1 MSIEQIVE
9 KFAEKPYAVDM
20 GARKLAGWWKAD
32 PDTIRSAKKLF
43 RAKMKAQKRGAKILI
58 FDIETAP
65 LKAWVYQKSVWK
77 ANIGSDKVISEWYML
92 TWSAKW
98 LFEEDVMSDRLTG
111 KESLAEND
119 KRIVKSLWKL
129 LDEADIVIAHNGNN
143 FDVPNLN
150 TRFLLNDIPPP
161 RLYQQIDT
169 LRVANRQFG
178 FTHNN
183 LDGLAKL
190 FGFDPKEEVHFDLW
204 VACREGDDK
213 ALEKME
219 LYNKRD
225 VTLLEEVYL
234 KLRPWIKGH
243 PNLNL
248 IIDDEEPR
256 CPVCLSEEIEI
267 DEGNYYMT
275 AVSKFPVAVCR
286 SCGNQGRTRKS
297 LIPIE
302 KRKNMFVPIA
312 R

>member
-1 MSIEQIVE
+1 MSIEQIVA
-9 KFAEKPYAVDM
+9 KFTQKPYAVDM
-20 GARKLAGWWKAD
+20 GARKLAGWWKTD
-32 PDTIRSAKKLF
+32 VDNIRSAKRVF

-77 ANIGSDKVISEWYML
+77 ANIGSDKVISEWFML

-98 LFEEDVMSDRLTG
+98 LFEKKVMSDRLTS
-111 KESLAEND
+111 KEAINEDD

-129 LDEADIVIAHNGNN
+129 LDEADIVIAHNGDN

-169 LRVANRQFG
+169 LRVAKKQFG

-190 FGFDPKEEVHFDLW
+190 FGFAPKEEVHFDLW
-204 VACREGDDK
+204 VACREGEK
-213 ALEKME
+213 RALMRME
-219 LYNKRD
+219 DYNKRD

-248 IIDDEEPR
+248 LIDDEDPR
-256 CPVCLSEEIEI
+256 CPVCLSEDIHI
-267 DEGNYYMT
+267 DNNNYYMT
-275 AVSKFPVAVCR
+275 GVSKFPVATCR
-286 SCGNQGRTRKS
+286 SCGNSGRTRQS
-297 LIPIE
+297 LVSKE
-302 KRKNMFVPIA
+302 KRKNMYVSIA

>member
-1 MSIEQIVE
+1 
-9 KFAEKPYAVDM
+9 
-20 GARKLAGWWKAD
+20 
-32 PDTIRSAKKLF
+32 
-43 RAKMKAQKRGAKILI
+43 
-58 FDIETAP
+58 
-65 LKAWVYQKSVWK
+65 
-77 ANIGSDKVISEWYML
+77 ML

-98 LFEEDVMSDRLTG
+98 LFEETVMSDRLTS
-111 KESLAEND
+111 KEAINEDD

-129 LDEADIVIAHNGNN
+129 LDEADIVIAHNGDN

-169 LRVANRQFG
+169 LRVAKKQFG

-190 FGFDPKEEVHFDLW
+190 FGFAPKEEVHFDLW
-204 VACREGDDK
+204 VACREGEK
-213 ALEKME
+213 RALMRME
-219 LYNKRD
+219 DYNKRD

-248 IIDDEEPR
+248 LIDDEDPR
-256 CPVCLSEEIEI
+256 CPVCLSEDIHI
-267 DEGNYYMT
+267 DNNNYYMT
-275 AVSKFPVAVCR
+275 GVSKFPVATCR
-286 SCGNQGRTRKS
+286 SCGNSGRTRQS
-297 LIPIE
+297 LVSKE
-302 KRKNMFVPIA
+302 KRKNMYVSIA